1 MNWFSKSARVF
12 MRVARWQSRR
22 TAFAE
27 NLALS
32 ENNSNNEYD
41 ADNDDQVIDG
51 LDDNQRY

>member
-41 ADNDDQVIDG
+41 ADNDDQVVDG